1 MFIERRHVLVT
12 KAPEG
17 RHVFASEY
25 GLDGFNAR
33 TQIKNQGR

>member
-17 RHVFASEY
+17 RHVMFGVITDWTDLTENT
-25 GLDGFNAR
+25 D
-33 TQIKNQGR
+33 